1 MSQTFP
7 TIIDRFC
14 HYEKTQSNKLFLSE
28 PVKSVYQN
36 FSWANAGREI
46 RSMAAWLLQ
55 SGLIPGDKVAILS
68 KNCAHW
74 IMADLAI
81 NMAGMVS
88 VPLY

>member
-14 HYEKTQSNKLFLSE
+14 HYENVQPNKLFLSE
-28 PVKSVYQN
+28 PVKTVYQN
-36 FSWANAGREI
+36 FSWADAGKEI

-55 SGLIPGDKVAILS
+55 SGLNPGDKVAILS

-74 IMADLAI
+74 IMADLAQYGRFGFCSLI
-81 NMAGMVS
+81 S
-88 VPLY
+88 